1 MACTGTP
8 VHDNPVF
15 TRESWSLCN
24 LPKWNKNQLHSS
36 DLSYLWWLH
45 TSVIRDADK
54 IRGNYAEAKIILE
67 WPVFI
72 YCKLPVCIPVHV
84 YFSRNNTV
92 NCFCKFKCL
101 VSARQKKLS
110 LRDFSGFT
118 HEGQCFSPV
127 LRSGYVVTSPEIQL
141 ENKQVGGWSSMCFHF
156 SELRLWNNFN
166 KT

>member
-15 TRESWSLCN
+15 ICESWSLCN

-36 DLSYLWWLH
+36 DLSDLWWLH

-72 YCKLPVCIPVHV
+72 YCKLPVHV
-84 YFSRNNTV
+84 YFSRNNTI

-101 VSARQKKLS
+101 VSARQRNS
-110 LRDFSGFT
+110 LFT
-118 HEGQCFSPV
+118 GLQWIHTWRTMFQPSAEIWV
-127 LRSGYVVTSPEIQL
+127 LVTSPEIQL

>member
-15 TRESWSLCN
+15 ICGSWSLCN

-54 IRGNYAEAKIILE
+54 IWGNYAEAKIILE

-101 VSARQKKLS
+101 VSARQRNS
-110 LRDFSGFT
+110 LYGTSVDSHMKDNVSAQCWDLGMLWHHQKSSWKTNKWADEAPCVFT
-118 HEGQCFSPV
+118 FQS
-127 LRSGYVVTSPEIQL
+127 
-141 ENKQVGGWSSMCFHF
+141 
-156 SELRLWNNFN
+156 
-166 KT
+166 

>member
-15 TRESWSLCN
+15 ICESWSLCN

-36 DLSYLWWLH
+36 NLSYLWWLH

-54 IRGNYAEAKIILE
+54 IWGNYAEAKIILE

-84 YFSRNNTV
+84 YFSRNNTI

-101 VSARQKKLS
+101 VSARQRNSLFTGLQWIHTWRTMFQPSAEIWVCCDITRNPAGKQTSGRMKLHVFS
-110 LRDFSGFT
+110 LFRAKI
-118 HEGQCFSPV
+118 V
-127 LRSGYVVTSPEIQL
+127 KQL
-141 ENKQVGGWSSMCFHF
+141 
-156 SELRLWNNFN
+156 
-166 KT
+166 

>member
-15 TRESWSLCN
+15 IRESWLLCN

-54 IRGNYAEAKIILE
+54 IRGNYAEAKTILE

-101 VSARQKKLS
+101 VSARQKKTS
-110 LRDFSGFT
+110 LYGTSVDSHMKDNVSAQRWDLGMLWHHQKSSWKTSGRMKLHVFSLFRAKI
-118 HEGQCFSPV
+118 V
-127 LRSGYVVTSPEIQL
+127 KQL
-141 ENKQVGGWSSMCFHF
+141 
-156 SELRLWNNFN
+156 
-166 KT
+166 